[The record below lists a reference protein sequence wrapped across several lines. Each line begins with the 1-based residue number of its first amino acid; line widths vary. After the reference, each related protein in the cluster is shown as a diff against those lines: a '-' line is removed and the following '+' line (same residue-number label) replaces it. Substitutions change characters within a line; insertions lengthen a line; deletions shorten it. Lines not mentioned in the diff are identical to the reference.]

1 MRGTDL
7 VLDMRPITTNAMR
20 HFSDRQ
26 LEKIRAITEWLALI
40 AGIVLL
46 VVLTEEL
53 TEDNRPRFSPYY
65 LRMQLIVCIIFIA
78 DILVRMFTSPEPLRF
93 LRHNIFFL
101 LLSIP
106 FLNII
111 EAFHINLPRSLAMLV
126 GTIPLLR
133 TLVVADT
140 LSRWLTRGR
149 AQHITAAYAM
159 ITLIFTYISA
169 LVFYDYE
176 IDRNP
181 HLETFGDA
189 VWWAFMNLTTVGA
202 AIFPVTTIGK
212 VLAVILPTMG
222 MLILPVFTAY
232 ITTLFARVK
241 RQ

>member
-1 MRGTDL
+1 MK
-7 VLDMRPITTNAMR
+7 
-20 HFSDRQ
+20 HFSEQQIDR
-26 LEKIRAITEWLALI
+26 IRTLAEWMALI

-46 VVLTEEL
+46 VVLSEEL
-53 TEDNRPRFSPYY
+53 AEENRPRFSPHY
-65 LRMQLIVCIIFIA
+65 LRLQLIICVIFMA
-78 DILVRMFTSPEPLRF
+78 DILIRMATSPQPLRF
-93 LRHNIFFL
+93 LRNNILFL
-101 LLSIP
+101 ILSIP
-106 FLNII
+106 YLNII
-111 EAFHINLPRSLAMLV
+111 ETFNIALPRSVAMLV

-140 LSRWLTRGR
+140 LSRWMTRGR

-159 ITLIFTYISA
+159 MTLIFTYISA

-181 HLETFGDA
+181 HLDNLGDA

-212 VLAVILPTMG
+212 VLAVVLPTMG
-222 MLILPVFTAY
+222 MLVLPLFTAY
-232 ITTLFARVK
+232 ITTLFSRSK